1 MNIYLHVESVV
12 RELDSKIPLAT
23 IAASRGHQVLV
34 SNLSSITRGIRAG
47 LLAPG
52 IFHTKSLTPGE
63 VKILRHQKIIDN
75 GFYITSIDEEGGL
88 VDVGYDKFAKM
99 RYSDK
104 TINQSSAVFGW
115 GYEDTDTLKRIYSK
129 YSSKIH
135 KTGSPRADMWKP
147 FFSDYWAVP
156 KGKPR
161 KPFLLISSNLAVANN
176 INQLHLLIKSHKN
189 SGYYQRDP
197 EMLDNHLTAFA
208 EDGHM
213 LSAYIKA
220 IRKLA
225 NNNNDY
231 DIVLRPHPNENIK
244 TWKICLE
251 DIPNVHVI
259 QEGSISAWV
268 NHAFA
273 VVHNGCTTALEATI
287 SEKPVVTYIP
297 FRQKH
302 SREIVNELGH
312 RVASPDELLEKV
324 SSLFEAMRSNNQKD
338 MSKKIPEIVSKKIN
352 LDNDKLA
359 AERIVEIW
367 ESLNNDNI
375 SKPTNWIKFKWFLKV
390 MKLRDIVRREVKKI
404 SPRRFGPYKSNH
416 KFPPLDKNDI
426 YERIKKLQLI
436 LGIDEKLE
444 CKLVAERTIVIKK
457 I

>member
-1 MNIYLHVESVV
+1 MNIYLHIESSI
-12 RELDSKIPLAT
+12 RELDSKLLLA
-23 IAASRGHQVLV
+23 ILAASRGHHVLI
-34 SNLSSITRGIRAG
+34 SNLGGIIRGMRSGI
-47 LLAPG
+47 LAPG
-52 IFHTKSLTPGE
+52 IFHTKSLTPGND
-63 VKILRHQKIIDN
+63 KIIRHQKMIDS
-75 GFYITSIDEEGGL
+75 GFIITSIDEEGGL
-88 VDVGYDKFAKM
+88 VDHGYEKFAKI
-99 RYSDK
+99 RYSEQ
-104 TINQSSAVFGW
+104 TISQASAIFGW

-147 FFSDYWAVP
+147 FFSDYWAAP
-156 KGKPR
+156 QGKPR
-161 KPFLLISSNLAVANN
+161 KPFLLISSNLALANN

-197 EMLDNHLTAFA
+197 EMLDNHLTTFA
-208 EDGHM
+208 EEGHM
-213 LSAYIKA
+213 MSAYIKA

-273 VVHNGCTTALEATI
+273 VVHNGCTTAIEATI

-297 FRQKH
+297 FRQKY
-302 SREIVNELGH
+302 SRELVNELGH

-324 SSLFEAMRSNNQKD
+324 SSLFEAMRSNNQKN

-367 ESLNNDNI
+367 ESLSNDNI

-390 MKLRDIVRREVKKI
+390 MKLRDIVRREVKKN
-404 SPRRFGPYKSNH
+404 SPRRFGLNKDH
-416 KFPPLDKNDI
+416 KFPALERNDI
-426 YERIKKLQLI
+426 TERISKLQNI
-436 LGIDEKLE
+436 LRIDKKLE
-444 CKLVAERTIVIKK
+444 CKFLSDKIILIKQT
-457 I
+457 